1 MGKGAAM
8 RRSIL
13 TAFLGGLALLW
24 LGHTTQAQSAGATF
38 KCRAQPS
45 EKCFVMVFFGGGNG
59 FQTKPLELQGGETKQ
74 VPDVTPG
81 RDHYCLAVGQP
92 LSSQCPQMLV
102 SNGVNE

>member
-1 MGKGAAM
+1 M

-13 TAFLGGLALLW
+13 TTFLGGLALLG
-24 LGHTTQAQSAGATF
+24 LGHTTQAQSTGATF
-38 KCRAQPS
+38 KCRAQPG

-81 RDHYCLAVGQP
+81 RDHYCFAVGQP
-92 LSSQCPQMLV
+92 LSSRCPQMLV